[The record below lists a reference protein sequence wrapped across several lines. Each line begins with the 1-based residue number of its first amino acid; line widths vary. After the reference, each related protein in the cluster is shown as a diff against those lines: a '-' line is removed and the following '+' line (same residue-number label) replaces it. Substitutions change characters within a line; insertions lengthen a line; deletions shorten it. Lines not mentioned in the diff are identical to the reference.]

1 MQCTV
6 QCTLEDFTKG
16 DQWLMV
22 FEGKAWTKE
31 LLPPLEE
38 DFINNRIEAT
48 FGEFFGT
55 LLFITQQ
62 NLVNLNGG
70 NVNKCQLLPS
80 VSGLVISTSTF
91 ILGKSLFGLSQLSS
105 VDTASNQIGK
115 VS

>member
-1 MQCTV
+1 MEIFN
-6 QCTLEDFTKG
+6 LKLLSMEYIANPPK
-16 DQWLMV
+16 
-22 FEGKAWTKE
+22 EGVPRIKE

-38 DFINNRIEAT
+38 NFINIKIEAT

-55 LLFITQQ
+55 KLFITQQ

-80 VSGLVISTSTF
+80 VSGLVVSTLTF
-91 ILGKSLFGLSQLSS
+91 ILGKSLFGLSHFSS

>member
-1 MQCTV
+1 M
-6 QCTLEDFTKG
+6 G
-16 DQWLMV
+16 
-22 FEGKAWTKE
+22 GNKE

-55 LLFITQQ
+55 QLFITQQ

-80 VSGLVISTSTF
+80 VSGLVVSTLTF
-91 ILGKSLFGLSQLSS
+91 ILGKSLFGLSHLSS

-115 VS
+115 VSRGKILKLPLKLQFFQKKIASNPQ

>member
-1 MQCTV
+1 MGRAKKTSS
-6 QCTLEDFTKG
+6 T
-16 DQWLMV
+16 WLDS
-22 FEGKAWTKE
+22 TKE

-80 VSGLVISTSTF
+80 VSGLVVSTLTF
-91 ILGKSLFGLSQLSS
+91 ILGKSLFGLSHLSS

>member
-1 MQCTV
+1 MGISGKNGKSME
-6 QCTLEDFTKG
+6 TLKNTRKSWDIF
-16 DQWLMV
+16 LV
-22 FEGKAWTKE
+22 
-31 LLPPLEE
+31 
-38 DFINNRIEAT
+38 NNIIEAT

-55 LLFITQQ
+55 ELFITQQ

-80 VSGLVISTSTF
+80 VSGLVVSTLTF
-91 ILGKSLFGLSQLSS
+91 ILGKSLFGLSHLSS